1 MAQCKLQKFGLP
13 SFKYRQ
19 PRKFRD
25 TSRQGKLGWFGDSE
39 RHSLSARG
47 IKSSGRMSE
56 LYKKSYADWLKKNPK
71 ASKVYATQS
80 EVFKTLGDKYRSD
93 LKKQKWFTGSL
104 YSIAVS
110 AIPSSEYDK
119 LNEERRL
126 ESHGE
131 MSYAMTVL
139 HPDNSRERIVIRDSG
154 SERLNKKLLKH
165 ELEEYK
171 IYRKLLDDG
180 ITEKEAQPLAHELTF
195 TKVNNKEVDTAYGN
209 IGDPL

>member
-1 MAQCKLQKFGLP
+1 MKLKKGW
-13 SFKYRQ
+13 
-19 PRKFRD
+19 
-25 TSRQGKLGWFGDSE
+25 QGEST
-39 RHSLSARG
+39 RHSLSRRG
-47 IKSSGRMSE
+47 VKTGNRMSE
-56 LYKKSYADWLKKNPK
+56 LYKRSYAEWLRKNPK
-71 ASKVYATQS
+71 AQKVYASQS
-80 EVFKTLGDKYRSD
+80 EMYKSLGDKYKSD
-93 LKKQKWFTGSL
+93 LSKQKWFTGSL

-154 SERLNKKLLKH
+154 DKKLNKKLLKH

-180 ITEKEAQPLAHELTF
+180 ISEREAQGLAHELTF
-195 TKVNNKEVDTAYGN
+195 TKVNNKEVDAAYGN
-209 IGDPL
+209 IGDPV